1 MNTPDRADGHAK
13 TVART
18 RCLSCAILAEPA
30 PAPWTRVV
38 AMIIAVSLAWSRR
51 FALDVSVR
59 LPWAVGW
66 TITSEG
72 PPLVRRPLPG

>member
-1 MNTPDRADGHAK
+1 
-13 TVART
+13 
-18 RCLSCAILAEPA
+18 
-30 PAPWTRVV
+30 
-38 AMIIAVSLAWSRR
+38 MIIAVSLAWSRR

-72 PPLVRRPLPG
+72 PPLVRRPLSG